1 MKFELDLSNYA
12 AKSDLKGATGID
24 TSKFVK
30 KVDLS
35 NLKSDIDYSDFD
47 KFKTVPV
54 DLSQLSNVEKNH
66 VFKKTIYDELVQK
79 NNAVQTID
87 TTDLVLK
94 N

>member
-1 MKFELDLSNYA
+1 MKVELDLSNYA
-12 AKSDLKGATGID
+12 TKSDLKGATGID

-35 NLKSDIDYSDFD
+35 NLKSDIDYSDID

-66 VFKKTIYDELVQK
+66 VLKKTIYDELVQK
-79 NNAVQTID
+79 INAVQTID
-87 TTDLVLK
+87 ITDLV
-94 N
+94 